1 VARVIPK
8 NEQAKARIVKR
19 MEQAFMFS
27 VLDNR
32 EKDIVIMAMEEKNF
46 APGDWVIKQGEE
58 GDCLYVI
65 D

>member
-1 VARVIPK
+1 MARVIPK

-32 EKDIVIMAMEEKNF
+32 EKDIVIMAME
-46 APGDWVIKQGEE
+46 
-58 GDCLYVI
+58 
-65 D
+65 